1 MIDYKKELLGVLQNN
16 TISTMPSQE
25 LIDSDV
31 EIVKALWK
39 NFEPGSDKEYDEGFR
54 FSKWYK
60 DCGWGTKL
68 QKYNKE
74 FKLWEELLESK
85 FYSGYLYGSDTSYN
99 FLLTEEFKKDFP
111 EIVNHFLSDNDTLIK
126 LFNKTKNKTFFELLD
141 LDLNK
146 KEEVMKLFLINSNL
160 TIEQSLI
167 DKYQNDEQFLTALLE
182 NKPFY
187 FSKLSQENKNNQKYI
202 DLAIKELDTFSQLS
216 EEKKAENFKNWCSTN
231 MQRIKPSH
239 LKDLNT
245 IQKATVFFYNQN
257 LLASAFSKTNKENEK
272 IATILLTKDFQKF
285 ISMIPNDLIF
295 ELAKNQESMN
305 KLKPQLDILSQSN
318 KHFAHVSGNTKIFFL
333 IKQFPNLEEKLNN
346 NVYFELYK
354 DSVEFKNKQEK
365 NPTEY
370 RFKDFQWL
378 KEKAKKLVSMYE
390 QGKLTKEEGD
400 NFISGARG
408 FLDRELLK
416 ELKLPRNALFDFMKS
431 EILKEELEKMIPEKS
446 SPKSKNKI

>member
-1 MIDYKKELLGVLQNN
+1 MIDYKKELLEILKNN
-16 TISTMPSQE
+16 TISKMPSQE

-39 NFEPGSDKEYDEGFR
+39 NFDPDSDKDYDEGFR

-60 DCGWGTKL
+60 DSEWGSKL
-68 QKYNKE
+68 QKYSQD

-85 FYSGYLYGSDTSYN
+85 FYSGYLYNNETSYN
-99 FLLTEEFKKDFP
+99 FLLTEEFKKDFQ
-111 EIVNHFLSDNDTLIK
+111 EVVNHFLSDNDKLIT
-126 LFNKTKNKTFFELLD
+126 LFNKTKNQKFFDLLD

-146 KEEVMKLFLINSNL
+146 KEEVLKLFLVGSNI

-167 DKYQNDEQFLTALLE
+167 DKYQNDDQFVTALLE

-202 DLAIKELDTFSQLS
+202 DLAITEIDTFSHLS
-216 EEKKAENFKNWCSTN
+216 EEKKVENFKNWCSVN

-272 IATILLTKDFQKF
+272 IATILLSKDFQKF
-285 ISMIPNDLIF
+285 IPMIPNDLVF

-305 KLKPQLDILSQSN
+305 KLKPELDRLSQSN
-318 KHFAHVSGNTKIFFL
+318 KHFANVNGNTKIFYL
-333 IKQFPNLEEKLNN
+333 IKQFPDLEEKLNN

-354 DSVEFKNKQEK
+354 DSLEFKDKQEK
-365 NPTEY
+365 AIAN
-370 RFKDFQWL
+370 RFKDFNWL
-378 KEKAKKLVSMYE
+378 KEKAKKLVSMYD

-400 NFISGARG
+400 NFISVARG

-431 EILKEELEKMIPEKS
+431 EILKEELDKIILEKS
-446 SPKSKNKI
+446 SSKSKNKI